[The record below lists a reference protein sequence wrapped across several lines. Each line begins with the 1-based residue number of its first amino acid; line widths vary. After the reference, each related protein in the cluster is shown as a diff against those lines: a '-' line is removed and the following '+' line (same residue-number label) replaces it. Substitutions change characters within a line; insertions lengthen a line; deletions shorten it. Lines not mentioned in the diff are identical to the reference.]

1 MRDVVD
7 LSLATLQQAYAADR
21 PRPSDLVAALYERIG
36 CGRPAWIFLRQRE
49 DALRACAELE
59 ARRAAGEALP
69 LHGIPFG
76 VKDNIDVAGMPTT
89 AACPTFSYVPSR
101 SAQSVQRLLQAG
113 AICLGKTN
121 LDQFATGL
129 SGARSPYG
137 TCSSVGNPL
146 YVSGGS
152 SSGSAVAVAAGHV
165 SFALG
170 TDTGGSGRI
179 PAGFNGV
186 VGVKPTVGRVSA
198 RGLVPNCP
206 SLDCVSVFALSV
218 EDGARVLDVLDG
230 YDDEDPFSRRPPS
243 RAAMLT
249 SRSFRFGV
257 LADKDRDWC
266 GMPECAAL
274 YDAACARLVQIGG
287 TPGDIDFAPFREAG
301 RMLFDGPWIAERCA
315 SLADFVDGNRDALL
329 DVTRIVLDTSG
340 GHDAASAFAALH
352 RLARLRRVVEQQLA
366 SLAAVVVPTAPR
378 PFTIAE
384 MLADPIRLNN
394 QLGYYSY
401 FANLLDLCAISVPS
415 GVLACGV
422 PMGVTLLAPAWSDE
436 RLAAIARRLEAV
448 HVEREHPQVMVM
460 PEGRSSGNGVQV
472 RSFNPSDAGSRMTSS
487 PRL

>member
-1 MRDVVD
+1 M
-7 LSLATLQQAYAADR
+7 
-21 PRPSDLVAALYERIG
+21 
-36 CGRPAWIFLRQRE
+36 
-49 DALRACAELE
+49 
-59 ARRAAGEALP
+59 RRAGGP
-69 LHGIPFG
+69 PRSRRG
-76 VKDNIDVAGMPTT
+76 
-89 AACPTFSYVPSR
+89 AAAAWHSVRRERQHRRGRHADHRSFPAFSYVPSR

-137 TCSSVGNPL
+137 ACSSVGNPL

-218 EDGARVLDVLDG
+218 EDGARVLDVLEG

-257 LADKDRDWC
+257 LAEKDRDWC

-274 YDAACARLVQIGG
+274 YEAACARLVRIGG
-287 TPGDIDFAPFREAG
+287 TPGEIDFAPFREAG
-301 RMLFDGPWIAERCA
+301 RCCSTGPGSRSDARRSRTSSRAIATPARRHALVLETARPRCRVRIRRPA
-315 SLADFVDGNRDALL
+315 SLGPSAPPVDNSSPRSP
-329 DVTRIVLDTSG
+329 RS
-340 GHDAASAFAALH
+340 SC
-352 RLARLRRVVEQQLA
+352 RRRRARSR
-366 SLAAVVVPTAPR
+366 SPR
-378 PFTIAE
+378 CT
-384 MLADPIRLNN
+384 PIRSASTI
-394 QLGYYSY
+394 GSGTIRISPICWTVC
-401 FANLLDLCAISVPS
+401 NLRPG
-415 GVLACGV
+415 GVLAYGV
-422 PMGVTLLAPAWSDE
+422 PMGVTLLAPAWNDE
-436 RLAAIARRLEAV
+436 RLAAIAR
-448 HVEREHPQVMVM
+448 Q
-460 PEGRSSGNGVQV
+460 
-472 RSFNPSDAGSRMTSS
+472 AGGGSCQA
-487 PRL
+487 

>member
-7 LSLATLQQAYAADR
+7 LSLATLQQAYAADW

-76 VKDNIDVAGMPTT
+76 VKDNIDVGGMPTT

-113 AICLGKTN
+113 AICLGKTISIVRHRAVRSAIA
-121 LDQFATGL
+121 LRYMQFGRQSALCFGWLQLRFGGCGCGRSRLLRARHRHRRIGTHSCGL
-129 SGARSPYG
+129 QWRRRRQTHGGA
-137 TCSSVGNPL
+137 SVGPWARTKLPL
-146 YVSGGS
+146 ARLRFG
-152 SSGSAVAVAAGHV
+152 
-165 SFALG
+165 L
-170 TDTGGSGRI
+170 R
-179 PAGFNGV
+179 V
-186 VGVKPTVGRVSA
+186 VGGGRSA
-198 RGLVPNCP
+198 L
-206 SLDCVSVFALSV
+206 
-218 EDGARVLDVLDG
+218 LDVLDG

-257 LADKDRDWC
+257 LAEKDRDWC

-315 SLADFVDGNRDALL
+315 SLADFVDGNREALL

-384 MLADPIRLNN
+384 MLADPLPQQSARVLFVFR
-394 QLGYYSY
+394 GS
-401 FANLLDLCAISVPS
+401 LLDLCAISVPN

-436 RLAAIARRLEAV
+436 RLAESRGGSRRF
-448 HVEREHPQVMVM
+448 M
-460 PEGRSSGNGVQV
+460 SSG
-472 RSFNPSDAGSRMTSS
+472 ST
-487 PRL
+487 PR

>member
-89 AACPTFSYVPSR
+89 AACPTFSHVPSR

-230 YDDEDPFSRRPPS
+230 YDDEDPFR
-243 RAAMLT
+243 
-249 SRSFRFGV
+249 
-257 LADKDRDWC
+257 
-266 GMPECAAL
+266 
-274 YDAACARLVQIGG
+274 
-287 TPGDIDFAPFREAG
+287 AG
-301 RMLFDGPWIAERCA
+301 R
-315 SLADFVDGNRDALL
+315 
-329 DVTRIVLDTSG
+329 
-340 GHDAASAFAALH
+340 
-352 RLARLRRVVEQQLA
+352 RR
-366 SLAAVVVPTAPR
+366 AP
-378 PFTIAE
+378 P
-384 MLADPIRLNN
+384 
-394 QLGYYSY
+394 
-401 FANLLDLCAISVPS
+401 C
-415 GVLACGV
+415 
-422 PMGVTLLAPAWSDE
+422 
-436 RLAAIARRLEAV
+436 
-448 HVEREHPQVMVM
+448 
-460 PEGRSSGNGVQV
+460 
-472 RSFNPSDAGSRMTSS
+472 
-487 PRL
+487 